1 MQQSPERQRTGP
13 ERQGGRGA
21 PAGARNS
28 SEAMDGSGMEL
39 MIDMRVAELLASR
52 LCHDLVGPIGAVN
65 NGMELMQDESF
76 GMVDDAMTLATKS
89 AEQASSL
96 LQFYRLAYGM
106 AGRRHGGD
114 FGPVREL
121 AASFLTYSKS
131 QLDWPSGP
139 VPEGLPDG
147 ASKMLLN
154 LIALAAEA
162 LPRGGTVGVAMSS
175 GNAGLELEVK
185 AVGADAGLR
194 EEAQAAIGEDAAVE
208 DLTPRNVHGYFTQL
222 LAKRLG
228 GKLVAEPIGQGAL
241 RLAVALPG

>member
-1 MQQSPERQRTGP
+1 
-13 ERQGGRGA
+13 
-21 PAGARNS
+21 
-28 SEAMDGSGMEL
+28 MDGYGMDL

-65 NGMELMQDESF
+65 NGMELMEDESF
-76 GMVDDAMTLATKS
+76 GMAEDAMTLAANS
-89 AEQASSL
+89 AGQASNL

-106 AGRRHGGD
+106 AGQRQGGD
-114 FGPVREL
+114 FGPTREL
-121 AASFLTYSKS
+121 AAGFLTHSKS
-131 QLDWPSGP
+131 QLDWPAGP

-147 ASKMLLN
+147 TVKMLLN

-162 LPRGGTVGVAMSS
+162 LPRGGTVGISIVRGS
-175 GNAGLELEVK
+175 AGFELEVK

-208 DLTPRNVHGYFTQL
+208 DLTPRNVHGYFTRL

-228 GKLVAEPIGQGAL
+228 GDLVAEQIGRGAL
-241 RLAVALPG
+241 SLAVTVPG